1 MHKTKSDKSQIPGN
15 TEIDEIMQ
23 LVLNFYSFDLSIDK
37 QSFNTNGKSVSECWL
52 IRSKIVLRIC
62 RRQF

>member
-1 MHKTKSDKSQIPGN
+1 MHKVKSDKSQIPGN

-23 LVLNFYSFDLSIDK
+23 LVLTYYSFALSIDK
-37 QSFNTNGKSVSECWL
+37 QSFNTNGKSDSGCCL